1 MERKS
6 PHPST
11 LSAQPPASTQPRF
24 RNSYWRLSP
33 RYEETVVHAQ
43 VTLTDLP
50 VLSCYTYSHG
60 VRAPVWSGR
69 PSR

>member
-6 PHPST
+6 PHPSST
-11 LSAQPPASTQPRF
+11 LLAQLPASTQPCF

-33 RYEETVVHAQ
+33 RYEETAVHAQ

-50 VLSCYTYSHG
+50 VLLCYTHSHG
-60 VRAPVWSGR
+60 VRAPV
-69 PSR
+69 